1 MVTVRVF
8 SKSSGKAIKGKKVS
22 VSFDGLLRGMAT
34 EYTDSSGDAHFNV
47 EPGSGK
53 VYVDGTPSTRETLRD
68 GLLCMFNAHL
78 RYTIQNE
85 PTP

>member
-1 MVTVRVF
+1 MIAVEGGAVMVTVRVF

-53 VYVDGTPSTRETLRD
+53 VYVDGNTVYKGNLAGRVVVY
-68 GLLCMFNAHL
+68 F
-78 RYTIQNE
+78 
-85 PTP
+85 